1 LAAVTETRGE
11 WRDVNIPPLPYDQP
25 ALVPGTAADE
35 RGKRAES
42 SAKQGETNLHGSHPF
57 LRHETDSPGPE
68 SFADV
73 I

>member
-1 LAAVTETRGE
+1 LPIKGGLWGFVTT
-11 WRDVNIPPLPYDQP
+11 PPLPYDRP
-25 ALVPGTAADE
+25 RLVPGTAADE
-35 RGKRAES
+35 RGHRTES
-42 SAKQGETNLHGSHPF
+42 SAKQSKTNLHGSHPL